1 MTGKSLELPQGE
13 KIVITLETPPGF
25 FLNSEASILRGLPTQ
40 HVFEEAVGDLE
51 SPSYYFKKRTFVTSW
66 SYSWNLEP

>member
-51 SPSYYFKKRTFVTSW
+51 SPSYYF
-66 SYSWNLEP
+66 